1 MKWHIE
7 VHRKGKEEIDALSL
21 KMRAKLEHILGL
33 LQDYGPVY
41 VREPYVKHL
50 QNKLWEIRLKDKDG
64 IGRVIYVLASKSR
77 IVLLHAFIK
86 KTQRTPA
93 KAIETALKRMKEV
106 NDE

>member
-1 MKWHIE
+1 MKWNIE
-7 VHRKGKEEIDALSL
+7 VHLKGKEEIDALSL
-21 KMRAKLEHILGL
+21 KMRAKLEHILAL

-64 IGRVIYVLASKSR
+64 IGRVIYVLASKNR